1 MSPPMSV
8 KVSYILSQLLRQWT
22 VILLTL
28 NRSCKAFTPSACR
41 VTKYEYAQGRQ
52 LARERSDLVG
62 GCLLEQVCSSL
73 VRTGNFVLIVLF
85 SESVFIENKCVCVL
99 NEMIHL

>member
-28 NRSCKAFTPSACR
+28 NRSCKAFTVRAELLSMSM
-41 VTKYEYAQGRQ
+41 
-52 LARERSDLVG
+52 LREGS
-62 GCLLEQVCSSL
+62 
-73 VRTGNFVLIVLF
+73 
-85 SESVFIENKCVCVL
+85 
-99 NEMIHL
+99 